1 MKYVGSNQ
9 RINLSWTISR
19 GASKVKEDFRRSS
32 LFVFLTSNNEQIPLN
47 YTLSE
52 NVITATLTT
61 GLPEGV
67 YGLLAVWFKSACNP
81 FEGGNDASLP
91 PLGRMSRSQVDDLFG
106 ITAVSNEADYSES
119 SAVNIEV
126 RSMVATYGYDGL
138 SAYEIA
144 VISGQTALRQS
155 EWVSNITE
163 LNKRLSEIENAE
175 TLRQTAEASRSSEEG
190 KRVSSEIVR
199 QQNENARQ
207 AAEKKRTSLRYYT
220 EDTEGDGSA
229 EIHAGSIRVYA
240 GGSGKCLQLEGYK
253 VVVKSGLEDIVL
265 LPGPGYKAKVG
276 TKEIATVDML
286 ESIKNRLS
294 ALENDSMT

>member
-52 NVITATLTT
+52 NVITATLPTE
-61 GLPEGV
+61 LPEGV
-67 YGLLAVWFKSACNP
+67 YGLLAVWFKSASNP
-81 FEGGNDASLP
+81 FEGGNDAGLP

-163 LNKRLSEIENAE
+163 LNERISEIESAE
-175 TLRQTAEASRSSEEG
+175 TLRQTAEASRSSAEG

-220 EDTEGDGSA
+220 EGSGTA
-229 EIHAGSIRVYA
+229 EIHASSVRVYA
-240 GGSGKCLQLEGYK
+240 EGSGKCLQLEGYK
-253 VVVKSGLEDIVL
+253 VEVKSGLDDIVL

-286 ESIKNRLS
+286 ESLKNRLS
-294 ALENDSMT
+294 ALENNSMG

>member
-47 YTLSE
+47 DTLSE
-52 NVITATLTT
+52 NVITATLPT

-163 LNKRLSEIENAE
+163 LNERLSEIESAE
-175 TLRQTAEASRSSEEG
+175 TQRQTAETSRSSAED

-220 EDTEGDGSA
+220 EGSGTA
-229 EIHAGSIRVYA
+229 SIRADIVSIEA
-240 GGSGKCLQLEGYK
+240 VGSGTTLKLKGYR
-253 VVVKSGLEDIVL
+253 VEVQSGLDDIVL
-265 LPGPGYKAKVG
+265 QPGPGYKVKIG

>member
-32 LFVFLTSNNEQIPLN
+32 LFVFLTSNNDQIPLN

-52 NVITATLTT
+52 NVITSTLPT

-81 FEGGNDASLP
+81 FEGGNDVSLP

-163 LNKRLSEIENAE
+163 LNERLSEIENAE

-220 EDTEGDGSA
+220 EGDGSA
-229 EIHAGSIRVYA
+229 EIHANSVRVYA
-240 GGSGKCLQLEGYK
+240 EGSTKGLQLEGYK
-253 VVVKSGLEDIVL
+253 VVVKSGLDDIVL

-294 ALENDSMT
+294 ALEQENDSVA

>member
-52 NVITATLTT
+52 NVITATLPT

-163 LNKRLSEIENAE
+163 LNERLSEIESAE
-175 TLRQTAEASRSSEEG
+175 TLRQTAEASRSSAEG

-220 EDTEGDGSA
+220 EGDGSA
-229 EIHAGSIRVYA
+229 EIHADSIRVYA
-240 GGSGKCLQLEGYK
+240 EGSGKCLQLEGYK
-253 VVVKSGLEDIVL
+253 VVVKSGLDNIVFS
-265 LPGPGYKAKVG
+265 PGPGYKVKVG

-294 ALENDSMT
+294 VLENNSMA

>member
-19 GASKVKEDFRRSS
+19 GASKVKEDFWRSS

-47 YTLSE
+47 YTLGE
-52 NVITATLTT
+52 NVITATLPT

-163 LNKRLSEIENAE
+163 LNKRISEIESAE
-175 TLRQTAEASRSSEEG
+175 TLRQTAETSRSSAEG

-220 EDTEGDGSA
+220 EGDGSA
-229 EIHAGSIRVYA
+229 EIHANSIRVYA
-240 GGSGKCLQLEGYK
+240 EGSGKCLQLEGYK
-253 VVVKSGLEDIVL
+253 VVVKSGLDDIVL

-294 ALENDSMT
+294 ALENNSMT

>member
-52 NVITATLTT
+52 NVITATLPT

-67 YGLLAVWFKSACNP
+67 YGLLAVWFKSASNP

-106 ITAVSNEADYSES
+106 ITAASNEADYSES

-126 RSMVATYGYDGL
+126 RSIVPG
-138 SAYEIA
+138 
-144 VISGQTALRQS
+144 SG
-155 EWVSNITE
+155 E
-163 LNKRLSEIENAE
+163 
-175 TLRQTAEASRSSEEG
+175 RSSR
-190 KRVSSEIVR
+190 KSPQIRFRV
-199 QQNENARQ
+199 
-207 AAEKKRTSLRYYT
+207 
-220 EDTEGDGSA
+220 
-229 EIHAGSIRVYA
+229 
-240 GGSGKCLQLEGYK
+240 GGCS
-253 VVVKSGLEDIVL
+253 
-265 LPGPGYKAKVG
+265 
-276 TKEIATVDML
+276 
-286 ESIKNRLS
+286 
-294 ALENDSMT
+294 

>member
-52 NVITATLTT
+52 NVITATLPT

-67 YGLLAVWFKSACNP
+67 YGLLAVWFKSASNP

-163 LNKRLSEIENAE
+163 LNERLGEIESAE
-175 TLRQTAEASRSSEEG
+175 TLRQTAETSRSSAEG

-220 EDTEGDGSA
+220 EGDGSA
-229 EIHAGSIRVYA
+229 EIHANSVRVYA
-240 GGSGKCLQLEGYK
+240 EGSTKGLQLEGYK
-253 VVVKSGLEDIVL
+253 VEVKSGLDDIVL
-265 LPGPGYKAKVG
+265 QPGPGYKAKVG
-276 TKEIATVDML
+276 AKEIATVDML

-294 ALENDSMT
+294 ALENNSMT

>member
-52 NVITATLTT
+52 NVITVTLPT

-163 LNKRLSEIENAE
+163 LNERLSEIESAE
-175 TLRQTAEASRSSEEG
+175 TLRQTAETSRSSAEG

-220 EDTEGDGSA
+220 EGDGSA
-229 EIHAGSIRVYA
+229 EIHASSVRVYA
-240 GGSGKCLQLEGYK
+240 EGSTKGLQLEGYK
-253 VVVKSGLEDIVL
+253 VEVKSGLDDIVL

-286 ESIKNRLS
+286 ESLKNRLS
-294 ALENDSMT
+294 ALENNSME

>member
-52 NVITATLTT
+52 NVITATLPT

-67 YGLLAVWFKSACNP
+67 YGLLAVWFKSASNP

-163 LNKRLSEIENAE
+163 LNERLSEIERAE
-175 TLRQTAEASRSSEEG
+175 TLRQTAETSRSSEEG

-220 EDTEGDGSA
+220 EGDGSA
-229 EIHAGSIRVYA
+229 EIHANSVRVYA
-240 GGSGKCLQLEGYK
+240 EGSTKGLQLEGYK
-253 VVVKSGLEDIVL
+253 VEVKSGLDDIVL
-265 LPGPGYKAKVG
+265 LPGPGYKVKVG

-294 ALENDSMT
+294 ALENDSMV

>member
-52 NVITATLTT
+52 NVITATLPTE
-61 GLPEGV
+61 LPEGV
-67 YGLLAVWFKSACNP
+67 YGLLAVWFKSASNP

-163 LNKRLSEIENAE
+163 LNERLSEIESAE
-175 TLRQTAEASRSSEEG
+175 TLRQTAETSRSSAEG

-207 AAEKKRTSLRYYT
+207 EAEKKRTSLRYYT
-220 EDTEGDGSA
+220 EGDGSA
-229 EIHAGSIRVYA
+229 EIHANSVRVY
-240 GGSGKCLQLEGYK
+240 GEGSTKGLQLEGYK
-253 VVVKSGLEDIVL
+253 VEVKSGLDDIVL
-265 LPGPGYKAKVG
+265 SPGSGYKAKVG
-276 TKEIATVDML
+276 AKEIATVDML

-294 ALENDSMT
+294 ALENSSME

>member
-52 NVITATLTT
+52 NVITATLPT

-81 FEGGNDASLP
+81 FEGGNDVSLP

-163 LNKRLSEIENAE
+163 LNERLSEIENAE
-175 TLRQTAEASRSSEEG
+175 TLRQTAEASRSSAEG

-220 EDTEGDGSA
+220 EGDGSV
-229 EIHAGSIRVYA
+229 EIHANSVRVYA
-240 GGSGKCLQLEGYK
+240 EGSTKGLQLEGYK
-253 VVVKSGLEDIVL
+253 VEVKSGLDDIVL
-265 LPGPGYKAKVG
+265 QPGPGYKAKVG
-276 TKEIATVDML
+276 AKEIATVDML

>member
-47 YTLSE
+47 YTLGE
-52 NVITATLTT
+52 NVITATLPT

-163 LNKRLSEIENAE
+163 LNERLSEIESAE
-175 TLRQTAEASRSSEEG
+175 TLRQTAEASRSSAEG

-220 EDTEGDGSA
+220 EGDGSA
-229 EIHAGSIRVYA
+229 EIHADSIRVYA
-240 GGSGKCLQLEGYK
+240 EGSGKCLQLEGYK
-253 VVVKSGLEDIVL
+253 VVVKSGLDNIVFS
-265 LPGPGYKAKVG
+265 PGPGYKVKVG

-294 ALENDSMT
+294 VLENNSMA

>member
-47 YTLSE
+47 YTLGE
-52 NVITATLTT
+52 NVITATLPT

-81 FEGGNDASLP
+81 FEGGNDVSLP

-163 LNKRLSEIENAE
+163 LNERLSEIENAE

-220 EDTEGDGSA
+220 EGDGSA
-229 EIHAGSIRVYA
+229 EIHANSVRVYA
-240 GGSGKCLQLEGYK
+240 EGSTKGLQLEGYK
-253 VVVKSGLEDIVL
+253 VVVKSGLDDIVL

-294 ALENDSMT
+294 ALEQ

>member
-52 NVITATLTT
+52 NVITATLPT

-144 VISGQTALRQS
+144 VISGQTALSQS

-163 LNKRLSEIENAE
+163 LNERLSEIESAE
-175 TLRQTAEASRSSEEG
+175 TRRQTAETSRSSAESN
-190 KRVSSEIVR
+190 RVSSEIVR

-220 EDTEGDGSA
+220 EGDGSV
-229 EIHAGSIRVYA
+229 EIHANSVRVYA
-240 GGSGKCLQLEGYK
+240 EGSTKGLQLEGYK
-253 VVVKSGLEDIVL
+253 VEVKSGLDDIVL
-265 LPGPGYKAKVG
+265 QPGPGYKAKVG

-294 ALENDSMT
+294 ALENNSMT

>member
-52 NVITATLTT
+52 NVITATLPT

-67 YGLLAVWFKSACNP
+67 YGLLAVWFKSASNP
-81 FEGGNDASLP
+81 FEGGNDACLP

-106 ITAVSNEADYSES
+106 ITDVSNEADYSES

-163 LNKRLSEIENAE
+163 LNERISEIESAE
-175 TLRQTAEASRSSEEG
+175 TLRQTAETSRSSAEG

-220 EDTEGDGSA
+220 EGDGSV
-229 EIHAGSIRVYA
+229 EIHADSIRVYA
-240 GGSGKCLQLEGYK
+240 EGSGKCLQLEGYK
-253 VVVKSGLEDIVL
+253 VVVKSGLDDIVL

-294 ALENDSMT
+294 ALENNSMA

>member
-52 NVITATLTT
+52 NVITATLPT

-163 LNKRLSEIENAE
+163 LNERLSEIENAE
-175 TLRQTAEASRSSEEG
+175 TLRQTAEASRSSAEG

-220 EDTEGDGSA
+220 EGDGSA
-229 EIHAGSIRVYA
+229 EIHANSVRVYA
-240 GGSGKCLQLEGYK
+240 EGSTKGLQLEGYK
-253 VVVKSGLEDIVL
+253 VEVKSGLDDIVL
-265 LPGPGYKAKVG
+265 QPGPGYKAKVG
-276 TKEIATVDML
+276 AKEIATVDML

>member
-81 FEGGNDASLP
+81 FEGGNDVSLP

-163 LNKRLSEIENAE
+163 LNERLSEIDIAE
-175 TLRQTAEASRSSEEG
+175 TLRQTAEASRSSAEG

-220 EDTEGDGSA
+220 EGDGSA
-229 EIHAGSIRVYA
+229 EIHADSVRVYA
-240 GGSGKCLQLEGYK
+240 EGSVKGLQLDGYK
-253 VVVKSGLEDIVL
+253 VEVKSGLDDIVL
-265 LPGPGYKAKVG
+265 SPGPGYKAKVG
-276 TKEIATVDML
+276 AKEIATVDML
-286 ESIKNRLS
+286 ESLKNRLS

>member
-52 NVITATLTT
+52 NVITATLPT

-163 LNKRLSEIENAE
+163 LNERLSEIESAE
-175 TLRQTAEASRSSEEG
+175 TQRQTAETSRSSAED

-220 EDTEGDGSA
+220 EGDGSA
-229 EIHAGSIRVYA
+229 EIHANSVRVYA
-240 GGSGKCLQLEGYK
+240 EGSTKGLQLEGYK
-253 VVVKSGLEDIVL
+253 VVVKSGLDDIVL

-286 ESIKNRLS
+286 ESLKNRLS
-294 ALENDSMT
+294 ALENNSMV

>member
-52 NVITATLTT
+52 NVITATLPT

-67 YGLLAVWFKSACNP
+67 YGLLAVWFKSASNP

-144 VISGQTALRQS
+144 VISGQTTLRQS

-163 LNKRLSEIENAE
+163 LNERLSEIENAE
-175 TLRQTAEASRSSEEG
+175 TLRQTAESSRSSAEG
-190 KRVSSEIVR
+190 NRASSEIVR
-199 QQNENARQ
+199 QQNEKARQ
-207 AAEKKRTSLRYYT
+207 EAEKKRTSLRYYT
-220 EDTEGDGSA
+220 EGDNSA
-229 EIHAGSIRVYA
+229 EIHANSVRVYA
-240 GGSGKCLQLEGYK
+240 EGSVKGLQLEGYK
-253 VVVKSGLEDIVL
+253 VEVKSGLDDIVL

-294 ALENDSMT
+294 ALENDSMV

>member
-32 LFVFLTSNNEQIPLN
+32 LFVFLTSNNDQIPLN

-52 NVITATLTT
+52 NVITSTLPT

-81 FEGGNDASLP
+81 FEGGNDVSLP

-163 LNKRLSEIENAE
+163 LNERLSEIENAE

-220 EDTEGDGSA
+220 EGHGSA
-229 EIHAGSIRVYA
+229 EIHADRVRVYA
-240 GGSGKCLQLEGYK
+240 GGSAQCLQLEGYK
-253 VVVKSGLEDIVL
+253 VVVKSGLDDIVL
-265 LPGPGYKAKVG
+265 LPGHGHKAKVG
-276 TKEIATVDML
+276 TNEIATVDML
-286 ESIKNRLS
+286 ESIKNRLT
-294 ALENDSMT
+294 ALENNSMT

>member
-52 NVITATLTT
+52 NVITATLPT

-91 PLGRMSRSQVDDLFG
+91 PLGRMSRSQVYDLFG
-106 ITAVSNEADYSES
+106 ITAVSNESDYSES

-163 LNKRLSEIENAE
+163 LNERISEIESAE
-175 TLRQTAEASRSSEEG
+175 ILRQTAEASRSSEED

-220 EDTEGDGSA
+220 EGDGSA
-229 EIHAGSIRVYA
+229 EIHANSVRVYA
-240 GGSGKCLQLEGYK
+240 EGSTKGLQLEGYK
-253 VVVKSGLEDIVL
+253 VVVKSGLDDIVL
-265 LPGPGYKAKVG
+265 QPGPGYKVKIG

-294 ALENDSMT
+294 ALENNSMT

>member
-52 NVITATLTT
+52 NVITATLPT

-91 PLGRMSRSQVDDLFG
+91 PLGRMSRSRVDDLFG

-163 LNKRLSEIENAE
+163 LNERISEIESAE
-175 TLRQTAEASRSSEEG
+175 ILRQTAETSRSSAEG

-220 EDTEGDGSA
+220 EGDGSV
-229 EIHAGSIRVYA
+229 EIHANSVRVYA
-240 GGSGKCLQLEGYK
+240 EGSTKGLQLEGYK
-253 VVVKSGLEDIVL
+253 VEVKSGLDDIVL
-265 LPGPGYKAKVG
+265 QPGPGYKAKVG

-286 ESIKNRLS
+286 EIIKNRLS
-294 ALENDSMT
+294 ALENNSMT

>member
-52 NVITATLTT
+52 NVITATLPT

-67 YGLLAVWFKSACNP
+67 YGLLAVWFKSASNP
-81 FEGGNDASLP
+81 FEGGNDAGLP

-106 ITAVSNEADYSES
+106 ITDVSNEADYSES

-163 LNKRLSEIENAE
+163 LNERISEIESAE
-175 TLRQTAEASRSSEEG
+175 TLRQTAETSRSSAEG

-220 EDTEGDGSA
+220 EGDSSA
-229 EIHAGSIRVYA
+229 EIHANSVRVYA
-240 GGSGKCLQLEGYK
+240 EGSTKGLQLEGYK
-253 VVVKSGLEDIVL
+253 VEVKSGLDDIVL

-294 ALENDSMT
+294 ALENNSMT

>member
-52 NVITATLTT
+52 NVITATLPT

-163 LNKRLSEIENAE
+163 LNERLSEIESAE
-175 TLRQTAEASRSSEEG
+175 TQRQTAETSRSSAED

-207 AAEKKRTSLRYYT
+207 EAEKKRTSLRYYT
-220 EDTEGDGSA
+220 EGRGTA
-229 EIHAGSIRVYA
+229 SIRADIVSIEA
-240 GGSGKCLQLEGYK
+240 VGSGTTLKLKGYR
-253 VVVKSGLEDIVL
+253 VEVQSGLDDIVL
-265 LPGPGYKAKVG
+265 QPGPGYKVKIG

-286 ESIKNRLS
+286 ESLKNRLS

>member
-52 NVITATLTT
+52 NVITATLPE
-61 GLPEGV
+61 LPEGV
-67 YGLLAVWFKSACNP
+67 YGLLAVWFKSASNP
-81 FEGGNDASLP
+81 FEGGNDAGLP

-106 ITAVSNEADYSES
+106 ITAVPNEADYSES

-163 LNKRLSEIENAE
+163 LNERIGEIESAE
-175 TLRQTAEASRSSEEG
+175 TLRQTAESSRSSAEG
-190 KRVSSEIVR
+190 KRVSSEIIR
-199 QQNENARQ
+199 QQNEKARQ
-207 AAEKKRTSLRYYT
+207 EAEKKRTSLRYYT
-220 EDTEGDGSA
+220 EGDNSA
-229 EIHAGSIRVYA
+229 EIHANSVRVYA
-240 GGSGKCLQLEGYK
+240 DGSGKCLQLEGYK
-253 VVVKSGLEDIVL
+253 VVVNSGLDDIVL

-294 ALENDSMT
+294 ALENNSKV

>member
-52 NVITATLTT
+52 NVITATLPT

-67 YGLLAVWFKSACNP
+67 YGLLAVWFKSASNP

-163 LNKRLSEIENAE
+163 LNERIIEIESAE
-175 TLRQTAEASRSSEEG
+175 TRRQTAETSRSSAESN
-190 KRVSSEIVR
+190 RVSSEIVR

-207 AAEKKRTSLRYYT
+207 EAEKKRTSLRYYT
-220 EDTEGDGSA
+220 EGDGSA
-229 EIHAGSIRVYA
+229 EIHADSVRVYA
-240 GGSGKCLQLEGYK
+240 GGSGQCLQLEGYK
-253 VVVKSGLEDIVL
+253 VEVKSGLDDIVF
-265 LPGPGYKAKVG
+265 LPGPGYKVKIG

-286 ESIKNRLS
+286 DSIKNRLS
-294 ALENDSMT
+294 ALENDSMV

>member
-47 YTLSE
+47 YTLGE
-52 NVITATLTT
+52 NVITATLPT

-67 YGLLAVWFKSACNP
+67 YGLLAVWFKSASNP

-163 LNKRLSEIENAE
+163 LNERLSEIESAE
-175 TLRQTAEASRSSEEG
+175 TLRQTAEASRSSAEG
-190 KRVSSEIVR
+190 KRASSEIVR

-207 AAEKKRTSLRYYT
+207 EAEKKRTSLRYYT
-220 EDTEGDGSA
+220 EGDGSA
-229 EIHAGSIRVYA
+229 EIHANSVRVYA
-240 GGSGKCLQLEGYK
+240 EGSVKGLQLEGYK
-253 VVVKSGLEDIVL
+253 VEVKSGLDNIVL

-276 TKEIATVDML
+276 TKEIATVDMIEAL
-286 ESIKNRLS
+286 QARVA
-294 ALENDSMT
+294 ALEGNK

>member
-52 NVITATLTT
+52 NVITATLPT

-163 LNKRLSEIENAE
+163 LNERLSEIESAE
-175 TLRQTAEASRSSEEG
+175 TLRQTAEASRSSAEG

-220 EDTEGDGSA
+220 EGDGSA
-229 EIHAGSIRVYA
+229 EIHANSILVYA
-240 GGSGKCLQLEGYK
+240 DGSTKGLQLEGYK
-253 VVVKSGLEDIVL
+253 VVVKSGLDDIVL

-294 ALENDSMT
+294 VLEDNSMT

>member
-52 NVITATLTT
+52 NVITATLPT

-163 LNKRLSEIENAE
+163 LNERLSEIESAE
-175 TLRQTAEASRSSEEG
+175 TQRQTAETSRSSAED

-220 EDTEGDGSA
+220 EGDGSA
-229 EIHAGSIRVYA
+229 EIHANSVRVYA
-240 GGSGKCLQLEGYK
+240 EGSTKGLQLEGYK
-253 VVVKSGLEDIVL
+253 VEVKSGLDDIVL

-286 ESIKNRLS
+286 ESLKNRLS

>member
-47 YTLSE
+47 YTLGE
-52 NVITATLTT
+52 NVITATLPTE
-61 GLPEGV
+61 LPEGV
-67 YGLLAVWFKSACNP
+67 YGLLAVWFKSASNP
-81 FEGGNDASLP
+81 FEGGNDAGLP

-163 LNKRLSEIENAE
+163 LNERLSEIESAE
-175 TLRQTAEASRSSEEG
+175 TLRQTAEASRSSAEG

-220 EDTEGDGSA
+220 EGDGSA
-229 EIHAGSIRVYA
+229 EIHADSICVYA
-240 GGSGKCLQLEGYK
+240 EGSGKCLQLEGYK
-253 VVVKSGLEDIVL
+253 VVVKSGLDDIVF
-265 LPGPGYKAKVG
+265 LPGLGYKAKVG

-294 ALENDSMT
+294 ALENNSMA

>member
-52 NVITATLTT
+52 NVITSTLPT
-61 GLPEGV
+61 GFPEGV

-81 FEGGNDASLP
+81 FEGGNDVSLP

-106 ITAVSNEADYSES
+106 ITAVSNEADHSES

-163 LNKRLSEIENAE
+163 LNERLSEIENAE

-220 EDTEGDGSA
+220 ERDGSA
-229 EIHAGSIRVYA
+229 EIHADSVRVYA
-240 GGSGKCLQLEGYK
+240 GGSGQCVQLEGYK
-253 VVVKSGLEDIVL
+253 VEVKSGLDDIVL
-265 LPGPGYKAKVG
+265 LPGPGYKVKIG

-286 ESIKNRLS
+286 ESLKNRLS

>member
-52 NVITATLTT
+52 NVITATLPT

-67 YGLLAVWFKSACNP
+67 YGLLAVWFKSASNP

-163 LNKRLSEIENAE
+163 LNERLSEIERAE
-175 TLRQTAEASRSSEEG
+175 TLRQTAETSRSSEEG

-220 EDTEGDGSA
+220 EGDGSA
-229 EIHAGSIRVYA
+229 EICANSVRVYA
-240 GGSGKCLQLEGYK
+240 KGSANVLQLEGYK
-253 VVVKSGLEDIVL
+253 VEVKSGLDDVVL
-265 LPGPGYKAKVG
+265 LPGPGYKVKVG

-294 ALENDSMT
+294 ALENDSMV

>member
-52 NVITATLTT
+52 NVITATLPT

-163 LNKRLSEIENAE
+163 LNERLSEIESAE
-175 TLRQTAEASRSSEEG
+175 TSRQTAEASRSSEEG

-207 AAEKKRTSLRYYT
+207 EAEKKRTSLRYYT
-220 EDTEGDGSA
+220 EGRGTA
-229 EIHAGSIRVYA
+229 SIRADIVSIEA
-240 GGSGKCLQLEGYK
+240 VGSGTTLKLKGYR
-253 VVVKSGLEDIVL
+253 VEVQSGLDDIVL
-265 LPGPGYKAKVG
+265 QPGPGYKVKIG

-294 ALENDSMT
+294 ALENNSMT

>member
-52 NVITATLTT
+52 NVITATLPTE
-61 GLPEGV
+61 LPEGV
-67 YGLLAVWFKSACNP
+67 YGLLAVWFKSASNP
-81 FEGGNDASLP
+81 FEGGNDAGLP

-144 VISGQTALRQS
+144 VISGQTVLRQS

-163 LNKRLSEIENAE
+163 LNERLSEIESAE
-175 TLRQTAEASRSSEEG
+175 TLRQTAETSRSSAEG

-207 AAEKKRTSLRYYT
+207 AAEKKRASLRYYT
-220 EDTEGDGSA
+220 EGDSSA
-229 EIHAGSIRVYA
+229 EIHANSVRVYA
-240 GGSGKCLQLEGYK
+240 EGSTKGLQLEGYK
-253 VVVKSGLEDIVL
+253 VEVKSGLDDIVL
-265 LPGPGYKAKVG
+265 QPGPGYKAKVG
-276 TKEIATVDML
+276 AKEIATVDML

-294 ALENDSMT
+294 ALENNSMA

>member
-52 NVITATLTT
+52 NVITATLPT

-163 LNKRLSEIENAE
+163 LNERLSEIESAE
-175 TLRQTAEASRSSEEG
+175 TSRQTAEASRSSEEG

-207 AAEKKRTSLRYYT
+207 EAEKKRTSLRYYT
-220 EDTEGDGSA
+220 EGRGTA
-229 EIHAGSIRVYA
+229 SIRADIVSIEA
-240 GGSGKCLQLEGYK
+240 VGSGTTLKLKGYR
-253 VVVKSGLEDIVL
+253 VEVQSGLDDIVL
-265 LPGPGYKAKVG
+265 QPGPGYKVKIG

>member
-52 NVITATLTT
+52 NVITATLPTE
-61 GLPEGV
+61 LPEGV
-67 YGLLAVWFKSACNP
+67 YGLLAVWFKSASNP

-163 LNKRLSEIENAE
+163 LN
-175 TLRQTAEASRSSEEG
+175 
-190 KRVSSEIVR
+190 
-199 QQNENARQ
+199 
-207 AAEKKRTSLRYYT
+207 
-220 EDTEGDGSA
+220 
-229 EIHAGSIRVYA
+229 
-240 GGSGKCLQLEGYK
+240 
-253 VVVKSGLEDIVL
+253 
-265 LPGPGYKAKVG
+265 
-276 TKEIATVDML
+276 
-286 ESIKNRLS
+286 ES
-294 ALENDSMT
+294 

>member
-52 NVITATLTT
+52 NVITATLPTE
-61 GLPEGV
+61 LPEGV
-67 YGLLAVWFKSACNP
+67 YGLLAVWFKSASNP
-81 FEGGNDASLP
+81 FEGGNDAGLP

-163 LNKRLSEIENAE
+163 LNERISEIESAE
-175 TLRQTAEASRSSEEG
+175 TLRQTAEASRSSAEG

-220 EDTEGDGSA
+220 EGDGSV
-229 EIHAGSIRVYA
+229 EIHADSIRVYA
-240 GGSGKCLQLEGYK
+240 EGSGKCLQLEGYK
-253 VVVKSGLEDIVL
+253 VVVKSGLDDIVL

-294 ALENDSMT
+294 ALENSSMA

>member
-52 NVITATLTT
+52 NVITATLPT

-163 LNKRLSEIENAE
+163 LNERLSEIESAE
-175 TLRQTAEASRSSEEG
+175 TLRQTAEASRSSAEG

-220 EDTEGDGSA
+220 EGDGSA
-229 EIHAGSIRVYA
+229 EIHANSVRVYA
-240 GGSGKCLQLEGYK
+240 EGSTKGLQLEGYK
-253 VVVKSGLEDIVL
+253 VEVKSGLDDIVL
-265 LPGPGYKAKVG
+265 SPGPGYKAKVG
-276 TKEIATVDML
+276 AKEIATVDML

-294 ALENDSMT
+294 ALENSSME

>member
-52 NVITATLTT
+52 NVITATLPT

-67 YGLLAVWFKSACNP
+67 YGLLAVWFKSASNP

-106 ITAVSNEADYSES
+106 ITAVSNEAEYSES

-163 LNKRLSEIENAE
+163 LNERLSEIERAE
-175 TLRQTAEASRSSEEG
+175 TLRQTAETSRSSEEG

-220 EDTEGDGSA
+220 EGDGSA
-229 EIHAGSIRVYA
+229 EIRANSVRVYA
-240 GGSGKCLQLEGYK
+240 KGSANVLQLEGYK
-253 VVVKSGLEDIVL
+253 VEVKSGLDDIVL
-265 LPGPGYKAKVG
+265 LPGPGYKVKVG

-294 ALENDSMT
+294 ALENNSMT

>member
-52 NVITATLTT
+52 NVITATLPT

-163 LNKRLSEIENAE
+163 LNERLSEIESAE
-175 TLRQTAEASRSSEEG
+175 TLRQTAEASRSSAEG

-220 EDTEGDGSA
+220 EGDGSA
-229 EIHAGSIRVYA
+229 EIHADSIRVYA
-240 GGSGKCLQLEGYK
+240 DGSGKCLQLEGYK
-253 VVVKSGLEDIVL
+253 VVVKSGLDNIVFS
-265 LPGPGYKAKVG
+265 PGPGYKVKVG

-286 ESIKNRLS
+286 ESLKNRLS
-294 ALENDSMT
+294 ALENNSMV